1 MPDTETLPMKAVC
14 WMETLPHNEL
24 AADDVTPFEV
34 GGRELALYAVGAAVY
49 ATDSLCT
56 HGLARLCDG
65 FLEGHEIEC
74 PLHQGRFDV
83 RTGKALCAEAG
94 YPQLSGQDRKR
105 NGVRAAMTM
114 PHADQE

>member
-1 MPDTETLPMKAVC
+1 
-14 WMETLPHNEL
+14 METLPHNEL

-83 RTGKALCAEAG
+83 RTGKALCAPLKQDIRS
-94 YPQLSGQDRKR
+94 YPVKIENGMVYVQL
-105 NGVRAAMTM
+105 
-114 PHADQE
+114 